1 MTTRRT
7 REVST
12 AVVAVGGLVL
22 IPLSL
27 AFGVIIGALLPAS
40 ATAAQ
45 DSLSNWVTALATVVI
60 CVLTIVLALETWRLR
75 AAQAEQIKELRLDG
89 IRPNVSI
96 ELNGS
101 HIGMNFMN
109 VRVANSGK
117 GIARKIRFEFL
128 DRNEQP
134 ANAEAEP
141 IVKVFHKLAMFRLGI
156 QSLGI
161 NQELKSF
168 LFSFL
173 DLSSEIGAGAFTPYV
188 NIRILFED
196 TEGNEYMNAFVI
208 DFAQYEGFSQIGGE
222 PLSKLADEVKAIR
235 EKLGKFGSGFDRM
248 AVNVF
253 DATDR
258 DAERER
264 HLQQRREA
272 ALQAPPANDQATGKQ
287 SDV

>member
-1 MTTRRT
+1 MTTPRT
-7 REVST
+7 RQVNI
-12 AVVAVGGLVL
+12 AVVALGGLVL
-22 IPLSL
+22 IPIALV
-27 AFGVIIGALLPAS
+27 FGVIVGALIPAS
-40 ATAAQ
+40 ASAAP
-45 DSLSNWVTALATVVI
+45 DSLSGWVTTFATVVI
-60 CVLTIVLALETWRLR
+60 CILTIVLAIETWRLR

-101 HIGMNFMN
+101 HVGMNFMN

-134 ANAEAEP
+134 ASVEAEP
-141 IVKVFHKLAMFRLGI
+141 IVKVFHKLTMFRLGI

-173 DLSSEIGAGAFTPYV
+173 DLSKEIGAGAFTPYV
-188 NIRILFED
+188 NIRIHFED

-208 DFAQYEGFSQIGGE
+208 DFAQYERFSQIGGE

-235 EKLGKFGSGFDRM
+235 QQFEKFGSGFDKM

-253 DATDR
+253 DANDR

-264 HLQQRREA
+264 QLQQQREA
-272 ALQAPPANDQATGKQ
+272 ALQAQLAEGQATR
-287 SDV
+287 